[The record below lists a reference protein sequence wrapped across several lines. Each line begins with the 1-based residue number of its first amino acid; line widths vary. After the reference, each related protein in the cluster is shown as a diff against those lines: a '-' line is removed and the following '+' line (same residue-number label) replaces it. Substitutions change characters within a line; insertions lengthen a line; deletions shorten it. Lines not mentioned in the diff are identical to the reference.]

1 MKSSLI
7 RLLHVKLE
15 MTDMMLQWLQAET
28 GGLYTSKKLD
38 FPSHLCQDEKY
49 FEKSGDANYP
59 NNLCTIQPFIVRF
72 NVLHYEFT
80 SEVRPN

>member
-38 FPSHLCQDEKY
+38 FPPHLCQDEKY
-49 FEKSGDANYP
+49 LEDMVMQIKS
-59 NNLCTIQPFIVRF
+59 
-72 NVLHYEFT
+72 
-80 SEVRPN
+80 SK